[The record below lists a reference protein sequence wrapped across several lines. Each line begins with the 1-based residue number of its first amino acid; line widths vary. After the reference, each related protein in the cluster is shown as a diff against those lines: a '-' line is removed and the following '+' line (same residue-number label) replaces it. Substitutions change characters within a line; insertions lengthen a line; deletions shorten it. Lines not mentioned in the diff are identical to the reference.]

1 MRLTLPCKFLVQQI
15 MYGRGDDILP
25 MRAEVLTPGLEGVI
39 NLLWQTHGSGPLG
52 FMLVAAD
59 GRIISLHH
67 KGELEEALGPFS
79 PPADEPLLIEE
90 WFPGYRAFRQAKL
103 KGQKVSLPDKLPNSQ
118 KIIFTLCDRL
128 NPGPSQEEWYLL
140 MFYSE
145 DADQENFSSLFDIT
159 RYFLERES
167 GLYAQVEALTSSSR
181 FAYALVNNLAIGVL
195 AINPMEQITWV
206 NATGCRLMQT
216 EAASITGLQISKIYA
231 DWDRARR
238 KILSGETFVDEE
250 GNFLQFNLRDKFFF
264 NAFVIR
270 SQDERQ
276 LGFMVTFREYRR
288 VINLV
293 NKYTGSHARFS
304 FDDIIALSPAII
316 ELVEYAKKIA
326 DSPSSVLITGESGT
340 GKEVFAQSI
349 HQASSRRDAGFV
361 AINCGAISPTLI
373 ESELFGYEEGA
384 FTGARKGGRPG
395 KFELADKGTLFL
407 DEIGEMPPEMQ
418 VKLLRAIQEGRIT
431 RVGGQKEIPVDVRII
446 AATNRN
452 PVEEIKKGK
461 FRLDLYYRL
470 NVIPLHIPPLRERR
484 EDIKPLF
491 RLFLKQK
498 AEELN
503 RRIPY
508 ISPLLFDKIQNY
520 SWPGNIRELE
530 NYAEQA
536 VLLDGNV
543 PEPGRG
549 MQMPVSTAG
558 PAITFDNADEERILS
573 LEELEAEAIRKAVSK
588 YGNNL
593 SQAARIL
600 KISRNTLYLKL
611 KKYNIPY

>member
-1 MRLTLPCKFLVQQI
+1 
-15 MYGRGDDILP
+15 MYGPEDDILP
-25 MRAEVLTPGLEGVI
+25 LRREVLGPGLEGLL
-39 NLLWQTHGSGPLG
+39 NLLYTTDTVRPLG
-52 FMLVAAD
+52 FMLVAAE
-59 GRIISLHH
+59 GKIVSIHARKKLKQKVESLVQDQ
-67 KGELEEALGPFS
+67 ETMPVI
-79 PPADEPLLIEE
+79 DES
-90 WFPGYRAFRQAKL
+90 WPGYRAYRQALL
-103 KGQKVSLPDKLPNSQ
+103 KKSRVNIPERFSGDED
-118 KIIFTLCDRL
+118 IIYCMAEWLKQ
-128 NPGPSQEEWYLL
+128 GPEMEAWYLL

-145 DADQENFSSLFDIT
+145 NARPEPLTQLFDTT
-159 RYFLERES
+159 RYFLERELQ
-167 GLYAQVEALTSSSR
+167 LYEQVETLTGSSR
-181 FAYALVNNLAIGVL
+181 FAFALVNNLAIGVI
-195 AINPMEQITWV
+195 AINTLEQITWI
-206 NATGCRLMQT
+206 NATGCRFLQT
-216 EAASITGLQISKIYA
+216 EPSSVTGLQISKLYG

-238 KILSGETFVDEE
+238 KILAGETFVDEE
-250 GNFLQFNLRDKFFF
+250 GNFLQFNIRDKFFF

-270 SQDERQ
+270 SQDDRQ
-276 LGFMVTFREYRR
+276 LGYMLTFREYRR

-304 FDDIIALSPAII
+304 FDDIIALSPAMV
-316 ELVEYAKKIA
+316 EVVEYAKKIA

-373 ESELFGYEEGA
+373 ESELFGYEEGS

-446 AATNRN
+446 AATNKN

-470 NVIPLHIPPLRERR
+470 NVIPLHIPPLRERK

-491 RLFLKQK
+491 RLFLRQK

-536 VLLDGNV
+536 VLLDGNI
-543 PEPGRG
+543 PIPGRG
-549 MQMPVSTAG
+549 PHVSVPNANDN
-558 PAITFDNADEERILS
+558 PALAAVAEEEPILS
-573 LEELEAEAIRKAVSK
+573 LEEMEALAIRKAVTR

-593 SQAARIL
+593 SQVARML
-600 KISRNTLYLKL
+600 KISRNTLYLKMR
-611 KKYNIPY
+611 KYNIPY

>member
-1 MRLTLPCKFLVQQI
+1 MHGWEDDFLPQ
-15 MYGRGDDILP
+15 
-25 MRAEVLTPGLEGVI
+25 RAEVLKPGLEGLL
-39 NLLWQTHGSGPLG
+39 NLLWQTQGSKPYG
-52 FMLVAAD
+52 FMLISSD
-59 GRIISLHH
+59 GSILSFHP
-67 KGELEEALGPFS
+67 KGGLEEAIGSLTVLG
-79 PPADEPLLIEE
+79 EETLHIEE
-90 WFPGYRAFRQAKL
+90 WFPGYRAFMQARIKQ
-103 KGQKVSLPDKLPNSQ
+103 QKIILPEKLPNTGEVIYS
-118 KIIFTLCDRL
+118 ICDRL
-128 NPGPSQEEWYLL
+128 NTGLDQEAGYLL
-140 MFYSE
+140 MFCPE
-145 DADQENFSSLFDIT
+145 EGEQEKFSGLFDII
-159 RYFLERES
+159 RYFLERELV
-167 GLYAQVEALTSSSR
+167 LYGRVETLSNANR

-195 AINPMEQITWV
+195 VINPLEQITWV
-206 NATGCRLMQT
+206 NATGCRLLQT
-216 EAASITGLQISKIYA
+216 DYSSVVNLPISKIYA
-231 DWDRARR
+231 DWERARR
-238 KILSGETFVDEE
+238 RILAGETFVDEE

-276 LGFMVTFREYRR
+276 LGYMVTFREFRR

-304 FDDIIALSPAII
+304 FDDIIALSPTMI

-349 HQASSRRDAGFV
+349 HQASSRKDAGFV

-470 NVIPLHIPPLRERR
+470 NVIPLHIPPLRERK

-508 ISPLLFDKIQNY
+508 ISPILFEKIQNY
-520 SWPGNIRELE
+520 YWPGNIRELE

-536 VLLDGNV
+536 VLLDGNI

-549 MQMPVSTAG
+549 MQMPVSTTNIA
-558 PAITFDNADEERILS
+558 PLPQKRDEDKILS
-573 LEELEAEAIRKAVSK
+573 LDEAEAEAIHKAVLK
-588 YGNNL
+588 CNNNL
-593 SQAARIL
+593 SQAARVL

-611 KKYNIPY
+611 RKYNIPY

>member
-1 MRLTLPCKFLVQQI
+1 MQK
-15 MYGRGDDILP
+15 GDDDILP
-25 MRAEVLTPGLEGVI
+25 VRAEILGAGLEGLL
-39 NLLWQTHGSGPLG
+39 NLLYHDSIQGPLG

-59 GRIISLHH
+59 GKIICSYN
-67 KGELEEALGPFS
+67 KGNLFKDLGAGQPGEEPLILEEG
-79 PPADEPLLIEE
+79 
-90 WFPGYRAFRQAKL
+90 FPGYRALRQARL
-103 KGQKVSLPDKLPNSQ
+103 KRQKVSLPEKLFKTDEVAIAICSLLRQ
-118 KIIFTLCDRL
+118 FIE
-128 NPGPSQEEWYLL
+128 QEEWYLL
-140 MFYSE
+140 MFFPE
-145 DADQENFSSLFDIT
+145 KGNQELFSKIFDTT

-167 GLYAQVEALTSSSR
+167 YMYDRVEALTSSSR
-181 FAYALVNNLAIGVL
+181 FAYSMVNNLAIGVL
-195 AINPMEQITWV
+195 AINTLEQITWV
-206 NATGCRLMQT
+206 NATGCRLLQT
-216 EAASITGLQISKIYA
+216 DSTSIVGLQISRIYA
-231 DWDRARR
+231 DWEQARR
-238 KILSGETFVDEE
+238 KILAGETFVDEE
-250 GNFLQFNLRDKFFF
+250 GNFLLFNLRDKFFF
-264 NAFVIR
+264 NAFVIK
-270 SQDERQ
+270 SHDERQ
-276 LGFMVTFREYRR
+276 VGFMITFREYRR

-304 FDDIIALSPAII
+304 FDDIIALSRSMI
-316 ELVEYAKKIA
+316 ELIEYAKKIA

-498 AEELN
+498 AEVLN

-520 SWPGNIRELE
+520 FWPGNIRELE

-536 VLLDGNV
+536 VLLDGNI
-543 PEPGRG
+543 PEPGLD
-549 MQMPVSTAG
+549 MHMPLSAQTVYSSPP
-558 PAITFDNADEERILS
+558 PADDVEKILS
-573 LEELEAEAIRKAVSK
+573 LEEAELEAIKKALSRYK
-588 YGNNL
+588 TNL
-593 SQAARIL
+593 SQVARVL

-611 KKYNIPY
+611 RKYNIPY